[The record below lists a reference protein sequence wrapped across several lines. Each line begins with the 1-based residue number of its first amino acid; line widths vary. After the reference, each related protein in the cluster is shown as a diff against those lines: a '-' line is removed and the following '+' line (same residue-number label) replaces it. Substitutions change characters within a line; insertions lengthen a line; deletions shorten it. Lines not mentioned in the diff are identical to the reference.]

1 MQINCSAS
9 SLFIGTGTANSIVGL
24 TTGVT
29 PAGTTTTTVNVAL
42 DINDIVDKI
51 NTATISGL
59 TASNSNNR
67 LKLTSNNSTLVIG
80 AGTSNATV
88 GLSAQTYT
96 AATSVVSNVFN
107 AIVNGIEQLSPA
119 ILRATDLRASVSLIL
134 AGLASSGET
143 VISRVYH
150 LDRGYENIEKK
161 LSDCGADIK
170 RIR

>member
-1 MQINCSAS
+1 MNLSGLFESHS

-29 PAGTTTTTVNVAL
+29 PAGTTTTTINVAL
-42 DINDIVDKI
+42 DINDIVDKV
-51 NTATISGL
+51 NTATISGV

-67 LKLTSNNSTLVIG
+67 LKLLSNNATLVIG

-107 AIVNGIEQLSPA
+107 AIVNGVEVFKEMTNDP
-119 ILRATDLRASVSLIL
+119 
-134 AGLASSGET
+134 
-143 VISRVYH
+143 
-150 LDRGYENIEKK
+150 NIF
-161 LSDCGADIK
+161 SIWVANPIK
-170 RIR
+170 D